1 MEKILDVQEIL
12 VSIREDDQQLEK
24 LIADLKKEEKPSAV
38 PAVLATLAESAKHPA
53 PAFSTVKSTRP
64 HADSAKVANATT
76 AGPMANPYPC
86 LA

>member
-38 PAVLATLAESAKHPA
+38 KHPA

-64 HADSAKVANATT
+64 H
-76 AGPMANPYPC
+76 PMANPYPR

>member
-24 LIADLKKEEKPSAV
+24 LIADLRKEEKPSTV
-38 PAVLATLAESAKHPA
+38 NHPA
-53 PAFSTVKSTRP
+53 PALSTVKSTRP
-64 HADSAKVANATT
+64 H
-76 AGPMANPYPC
+76 PMANPYPC

>member
-1 MEKILDVQEIL
+1 MEKILDMQEIL

-38 PAVLATLAESAKHPA
+38 KHPA
-53 PAFSTVKSTRP
+53 PAFSTVKSARP
-64 HADSAKVANATT
+64 H
-76 AGPMANPYPC
+76 PMANPYPC

>member
-24 LIADLKKEEKPSAV
+24 LIADLKKEEKPSTV
-38 PAVLATLAESAKHPA
+38 KHPA
-53 PAFSTVKSTRP
+53 PAFSPVNSAYP
-64 HADSAKVANATT
+64 HSVV
-76 AGPMANPYPC
+76 NPYPC

>member
-38 PAVLATLAESAKHPA
+38 KHPA
-53 PAFSTVKSTRP
+53 PDFSTVKSTRP

-76 AGPMANPYPC
+76 AGPMANPYPR